1 MCYNHFIMGLK
12 FKLISCDMDDTLLR
26 HDGTFSKR
34 NLDVIHEFE
43 RRGGVFMVNTGRM
56 HASVIKRVREINL
69 LKNSPVSSFQG
80 AMVRESETGKML
92 YFKPLGYETS
102 LQIVLDCERM
112 GVHAQIYDLDNLY
125 FVKNPNRYGEQ
136 YSDRCDVDYINVPS
150 LSEYMIKTKMNN
162 VKVIYM
168 DEPEKVQG
176 YMKTF
181 REKYGHIAMFN
192 TSALF
197 MGEAV
202 SKEAGKDVACDFIC
216 ARMGI
221 SIAECMAI
229 GDSMNDYNMLKH
241 AGLGVAVAN
250 AQPKVLEIADYIT
263 DTSENDGVAK
273 VIEKFCF

>member
-1 MCYNHFIMGLK
+1 MKNTLR

-43 RRGGVFMVNTGRM
+43 KRGGVFMVNTGRM
-56 HASVIKRVREINL
+56 HASVIKRVREMNL
-69 LKNSPVSSFQG
+69 LKNPPVSSFQG
-80 AMVRESETGKML
+80 AMVRESETGKLL

-102 LQIVLDCERM
+102 LQIVQDCERM
-112 GVHAQIYDLDNLY
+112 GVYAQIYDLDNLY
-125 FVKNPNRYGEQ
+125 FVKGTDYGER
-136 YSDRCDVDYINVPS
+136 YADRCGVEYITVPS
-150 LSEYMIKTKMNN
+150 LSEFMIKTKINN
-162 VKVIYM
+162 VKVIFM

-181 REKYGHIAMFN
+181 REKYGNAAMFN

-202 SKEAGKDVACDFIC
+202 SREAGKDAACDVIC

-263 DTSENDGVAK
+263 ASNDEDGVAK